1 MSKSFQF
8 EGIGVVDVEENS
20 EEFSLK
26 IELKDM
32 DISRAI
38 KFHSPQLLNSFFEDI
53 SETNV
58 REIALATLRNKIELS
73 ARKVSLK
80 KTK

>member
-32 DISRAI
+32 HISKDI
-38 KFHSPQLLNSFFEDI
+38 KFYSPQLLNGFFEDI

-58 REIALATLRNKIELS
+58 REIALSAMRNKIELS
-73 ARKVSLK
+73 ARMVSLQR
-80 KTK
+80 TK

>member
-8 EGIGVVDVEENS
+8 EGIGVVDVEENQ

-32 DISRAI
+32 HISKDI
-38 KFHSPQLLNSFFEDI
+38 KFYSPQLLNGFFEDI

-58 REIALATLRNKIELS
+58 REIALSAMRDKIELS
-73 ARKVSLK
+73 ARKISLQRAK
-80 KTK
+80 

>member
-8 EGIGVVDVEENS
+8 EGIGVVDVEENP
-20 EEFSLK
+20 EEFSLS

-32 DISRAI
+32 HISKDI
-38 KFHSPQLLNSFFEDI
+38 KFYSPQLLNGFFEDI

-58 REIALATLRNKIELS
+58 REIALSAMRNKIELS
-73 ARKVSLK
+73 ARKISLQR
-80 KTK
+80 TK

>member
-8 EGIGVVDVEENS
+8 EGIGVVDVEENV

-32 DISRAI
+32 HISKDI
-38 KFHSPQLLNSFFEDI
+38 KFFSPQLLNGFFKDI
-53 SETNV
+53 SESNV
-58 REIALATLRNKIELS
+58 REIALSAMRNKIELS
-73 ARKVSLK
+73 ARKFSLQRAK
-80 KTK
+80 